1 MWRRETSRDAVLTP
15 VARVLLAY
23 SQDKRLNVLALFHE
37 SREPFLL
44 KTIESA
50 AAKRG
55 VRADVVK
62 DVVQSLVD
70 DDLVRVDKVGTMN
83 WYWSFPGEASKKAS
97 TALENASTSM
107 ARVASEKAQL
117 EKEIANEKKKNPATS
132 EREELSAKLSATKA
146 LNTRLRS
153 ELEGFSSTNPET
165 VEAMRQGMK
174 LSKQA
179 SNLWTDNVFMMKSWV
194 ESKMGDPEQVKAFF
208 KSEGID
214 LNSFDYIE

>member
-1 MWRRETSRDAVLTP
+1 VLRFRKFALTR
-15 VARVLLAY
+15 ARPRSLAH

-44 KTIESA
+44 KTLESA

-70 DDLVRVDKVGTMN
+70 DDFVRVDKVGTMN
-83 WYWSFPGEASKKAS
+83 WYWAFPGEASKKATTS
-97 TALENASTSM
+97 FENASSSKSRL
-107 ARVASEKAQL
+107 AAEKAQL
-117 EKEIANEKKKNPATS
+117 EKDILKEKKSNPATS
-132 EREELSAKLSATKA
+132 DREELSAKLIAIKA
-146 LNTRLRS
+146 LNGRLKS
-153 ELEGFSSTNPET
+153 ELEGYSSTNPET
-165 VEAMRQGMK
+165 VEAMKQGAK

-179 SNLWTDNVFMMKSWV
+179 SNLWTDNVFMIKSWV